1 MFRRV
6 ALFVALMAVVAGL
19 VIGFAPKTVRYYD
32 WEFSSKLPPVGGTS
46 RLDEPDYFA
55 ACGSGF
61 VRTSPSRR
69 SDQGAC
75 ADRAN
80 LDSRATAGAGLIVV
94 GVLLAGGLAIFRP
107 TTKREPAND

>member
-1 MFRRV
+1 
-6 ALFVALMAVVAGL
+6 MAVVAGL

-32 WEFSSKLPPVGGTS
+32 WEFSRLSGVPTLPPVGGTG
-46 RLDEPDYFA
+46 LDEPDNVA